1 MLGTQRKGSF
11 RLNGHSSI
19 LNFPLCFASE
29 KNKIYFVGF
38 KNLELINCD
47 KFTKLFMFAHV
58 KRMKGRG
65 RVFDEGWSTINVFAS
80 CFCFSELANLMDR
93 SLCSS

>member
-19 LNFPLCFASE
+19 LNFPLCFASK
-29 KNKIYFVGF
+29 KNKVSFLGL
-38 KNLELINCD
+38 KELINCD
-47 KFTKLFMFAHV
+47 KFTKFLFMFAHV

-65 RVFDEGWSTINVFAS
+65 RVFDEGWSTINVFACCS
-80 CFCFSELANLMDR
+80 CFSELANLMD
-93 SLCSS
+93 